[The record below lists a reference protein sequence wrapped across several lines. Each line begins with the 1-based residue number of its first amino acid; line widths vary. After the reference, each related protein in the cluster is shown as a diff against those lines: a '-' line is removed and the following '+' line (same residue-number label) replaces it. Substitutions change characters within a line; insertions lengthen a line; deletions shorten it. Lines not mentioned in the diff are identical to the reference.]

1 MMEARPDTAYIASL
15 SGGKDSIAMG
25 LMLLERGCRVDE
37 FLFCDTGFEFPECY
51 AALDRFEELTGRK
64 ITRLRYKHSLEY
76 LLCDAPRQA
85 SRTQKTGS
93 YIDFRTVGYGWPT
106 MHYRWC
112 TGFLKKN
119 LARAYVQK
127 YKRHVMYVGIAH
139 DEPKRIRPSRTVQ
152 YPLNEWKVTE
162 AECLAYCKARGFYPS
177 PCAYDVVAR
186 MSCFICP
193 LQNNKSIFYLIE
205 HRPELWAEI
214 KRLEAK
220 CGQNWKVLDE
230 HGTDY
235 YEKRYKVY
243 KSKPIQEEFLFEEEG

>member
-1 MMEARPDTAYIASL
+1 MQNQDDDTAYIASL

-25 LMLLERGCRVDE
+25 LMLLEKGYRVDE
-37 FLFCDTGFEFPECY
+37 YIFCDTGYEFPECY
-51 AALDRFEELTGRK
+51 AALDRFEKLTGRK
-64 ITRLRYKHSLEY
+64 ITRLRYKHSLEH
-76 LLCDAPRQA
+76 LLCDATRQP

-93 YIDFRTVGYGWPT
+93 YIDFRTIGYGWTT
-106 MHYRWC
+106 MRYRWC

-127 YKRHVMYVGIAH
+127 YKKYIMFVGIAH
-139 DEPKRIRPSRTVQ
+139 DEQKRIKPSRKVR

-162 AECLAYCKARGFYPS
+162 AECLAYCKSRGFYPS
-177 PCAYDVVAR
+177 PCAYDYCAR
-186 MSCFICP
+186 MSCYICP

-220 CGQNWKVLDE
+220 CGQPWKVLDQKN
-230 HGTDY
+230 TAY
-235 YEKRYKVY
+235 YEERFRKHK
-243 KSKPIQEEFLFEEEG
+243 